1 MHGIG
6 LEAAGVEFCERFG
19 VKVDDLMQTSNPD
32 VYSVGDCSSAWQFT
46 HMAGTQVALPPQ
58 LSLSLVPP
66 QLRVVLVP
74 PSSVPC
80 ASQLPPSLVP
90 PPCPPPPLVR

>member
-46 HMAGTQVALPPQ
+46 HMAGTQVISA
-58 LSLSLVPP
+58 
-66 QLRVVLVP
+66 VLC
-74 PSSVPC
+74 C
-80 ASQLPPSLVP
+80 AQ
-90 PPCPPPPLVR
+90 CQHRMYRRKW